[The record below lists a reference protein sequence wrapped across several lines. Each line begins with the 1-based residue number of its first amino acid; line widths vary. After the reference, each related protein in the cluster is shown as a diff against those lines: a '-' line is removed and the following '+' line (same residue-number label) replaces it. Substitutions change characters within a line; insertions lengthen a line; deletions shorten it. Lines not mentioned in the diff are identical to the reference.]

1 MTVLPPGERGFSLVE
16 MLVALAVF
24 ALIATAALALLRG
37 TASSE
42 RTLRHHDAAAGQ
54 LRRMVALWQ
63 ADLSQAEP
71 RLGLAT
77 GGDGVL
83 LALVRDGWANPD
95 GLPRPPLERLEYR
108 WTGQALVRRS
118 YPQLGGAAADIDL
131 AVLPLTTPPRLR
143 LRDAAGQWHQ
153 GQWTRPDFPVAA
165 ELVIAPSGLAGP
177 LRLVSPLGQP

>member
-95 GLPRPPLERLEYR
+95 GLPRPRLPARR
-108 WTGQALVRRS
+108 WC
-118 YPQLGGAAADIDL
+118 GAAIPSWRALRRISIW
-131 AVLPLTTPPRLR
+131 PRCR
-143 LRDAAGQWHQ
+143 
-153 GQWTRPDFPVAA
+153 
-165 ELVIAPSGLAGP
+165 
-177 LRLVSPLGQP
+177 